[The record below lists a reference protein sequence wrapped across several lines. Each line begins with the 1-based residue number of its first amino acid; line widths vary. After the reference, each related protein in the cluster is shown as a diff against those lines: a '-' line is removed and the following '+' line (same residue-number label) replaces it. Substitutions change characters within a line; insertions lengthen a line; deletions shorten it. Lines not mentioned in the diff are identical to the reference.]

1 MGAIWHTS
9 NRWRINELEDIDTT
23 SSKMFADITDNPDAF
38 PHEANIWYW
47 YDGGWTESNDIHVSL
62 FPEGKS
68 QLRFLYNRL
77 ALVIHCDSHLS
88 SIPLPWQLFSIIKV
102 V

>member
-68 QLRFLYNRL
+68 HLRR
-77 ALVIHCDSHLS
+77 ARVCRRVK
-88 SIPLPWQLFSIIKV
+88 SIWLLWFFMCRSEMQI
-102 V
+102 